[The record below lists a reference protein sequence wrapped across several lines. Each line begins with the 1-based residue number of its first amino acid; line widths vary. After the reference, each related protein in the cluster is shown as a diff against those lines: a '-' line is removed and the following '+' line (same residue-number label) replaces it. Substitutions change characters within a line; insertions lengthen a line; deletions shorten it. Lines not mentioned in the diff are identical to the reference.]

1 MTQNGA
7 VSKPIGIQI
16 FCLKALL
23 PIVKKQILEKQM
35 RFLTLDL
42 QTKQRTSE
50 RTFQWI
56 LCEMIVEK
64 ELKLKAE
71 IDLSLSLI

>member
-1 MTQNGA
+1 M
-7 VSKPIGIQI
+7 
-16 FCLKALL
+16 L
-23 PIVKKQILEKQM
+23 PIVKKEILEKQM